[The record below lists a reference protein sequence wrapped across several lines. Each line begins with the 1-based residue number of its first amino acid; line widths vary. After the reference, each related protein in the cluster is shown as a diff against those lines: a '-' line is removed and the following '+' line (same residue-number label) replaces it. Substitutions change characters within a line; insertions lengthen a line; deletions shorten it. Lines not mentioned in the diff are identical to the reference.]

1 METTVNHQ
9 SMLFA
14 WSSILAEALQK
25 HPDRSGPFL
34 QGLDL
39 VQSFHR
45 KAGSDG
51 NSSSEIFG
59 SSQGKH
65 IEIRSQSNNACCCCG
80 AHHSPGKLVSHF
92 FRTTG
97 WQVSQDTQW
106 MYMEIRIAAE
116 DIWHTTQLTGCSY
129 LVLQSH
135 NTFWGLASFSS
146 RTCFYFNSQMLYM
159 RCLPRSGGVPTS
171 FYSQI
176 MMFST
181 NRGTPQYWSPFNQI
195 KAVTHVS
202 SRFSQRKP
210 SFP

>member
-135 NTFWGLASFSS
+135 NTFWVWPRFPAALVFISIAKCFTCDAYLVLGVFLPPFTAKLWCFQQTGVRPNTGLHL
-146 RTCFYFNSQMLYM
+146 T
-159 RCLPRSGGVPTS
+159 
-171 FYSQI
+171 
-176 MMFST
+176 
-181 NRGTPQYWSPFNQI
+181 
-195 KAVTHVS
+195 K
-202 SRFSQRKP
+202 
-210 SFP
+210 